1 MDNVLFDTNVI
12 LDLALKRAPHF
23 DHAVSL
29 FALIDENKISAYV
42 TASTIT
48 DIYFISKRQK
58 GHEIALEFISNLVD
72 VVNII
77 GVDKEIISRAL
88 ASKLK
93 DFEDAV
99 QVSAAEYNGIDCII
113 IRNESDF
120 LNATLK
126 IFNPRQFLDQQ
137 K

>member
-23 DHAVSL
+23 DHAASL
-29 FALIDENKISAYV
+29 FALIDEKKISAYV

-48 DIYFISKRQK
+48 DIYFISKREK

-88 ASKLK
+88 GSTLK

-113 IRNESDF
+113 TRNESDF
-120 LNATLK
+120 LNAALK

>member
-23 DHAVSL
+23 DHAASL
-29 FALIDENKISAYV
+29 FALIDENKITAYV

-48 DIYFISKRQK
+48 DIYFISKREK

-77 GVDKEIISRAL
+77 GVDKEIISRAFEGFPFFRQ
-88 ASKLK
+88 SK
-93 DFEDAV
+93 
-99 QVSAAEYNGIDCII
+99 N
-113 IRNESDF
+113 R
-120 LNATLK
+120 
-126 IFNPRQFLDQQ
+126 
-137 K
+137 